1 MKKSIEKQI
10 TGIEESVKKLV
21 PLCEEYLDKEFTEI
35 MQNWANVT
43 FNDILSGSLKTLNVY
58 EEMINEDYI
67 IYLIKAGET
76 DLYYLYVKPN
86 SPICHNN
93 NETTINFYKLSID
106 IKMNILN
113 NIGSALN
120 KYFVRLQNYIERIKA
135 EPPLDAE

>member
-58 EEMINEDYI
+58 EEMIN
-67 IYLIKAGET
+67 
-76 DLYYLYVKPN
+76 
-86 SPICHNN
+86 
-93 NETTINFYKLSID
+93 NEFKNC
-106 IKMNILN
+106 
-113 NIGSALN
+113 
-120 KYFVRLQNYIERIKA
+120 V
-135 EPPLDAE
+135 